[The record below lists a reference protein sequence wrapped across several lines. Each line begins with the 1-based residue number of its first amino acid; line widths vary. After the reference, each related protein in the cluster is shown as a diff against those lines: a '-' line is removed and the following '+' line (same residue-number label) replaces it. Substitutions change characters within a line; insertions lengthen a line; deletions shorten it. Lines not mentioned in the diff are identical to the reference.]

1 MNTHEVSRANWNR
14 LVGKVK
20 ERWGQ
25 LTDDELTEAK
35 GDMQQLTGLI
45 EQKTGDAR
53 DVIEK
58 FIDDVVNGRQTE
70 AEGVVR
76 KYARDAQHKLQDAG
90 QYVTDATRTGYR
102 STERAIATHPME
114 STAVAFAAGLGV
126 GLVLG
131 LSLWAAMREPEPT
144 YSRYGRQF
152 NDYGKHLQDMFA
164 KMVPHSMGGH
174 G

>member
-14 LVGKVK
+14 IIGKAK

-35 GDMQQLTGLI
+35 GDIQQLTGLI
-45 EQKTGDAR
+45 EQKTGEAR
-53 DVIEK
+53 DTIEQ
-58 FIDDVVNGRQTE
+58 FFDDVVNGRTTE
-70 AEGVVR
+70 VEGTVK
-76 KYARDAQHKLQDAG
+76 KYTREAQHRLQDAG

-102 STERAIATHPME
+102 QTEQAIATHPME

-144 YSRYGRQF
+144 YSHYGRQM
-152 NDYGKHLQDMFA
+152 HDMFA
-164 KMVPHSMGGH
+164 RMMPQSLGGNA
-174 G
+174 

>member
-1 MNTHEVSRANWNR
+1 MTTHEVSRANWNR
-14 LVGKVK
+14 IIGKAK

-45 EQKTGDAR
+45 EQKTGEAR
-53 DVIEK
+53 DSIEQ
-58 FIDDVVNGRQTE
+58 FFDDVVSGRSTDAAGTVKQ
-70 AEGVVR
+70 
-76 KYARDAQHKLQDAG
+76 YAREAQHKLQDAG
-90 QYVTDATRTGYR
+90 QYVSDATRSGYR
-102 STERAIATHPME
+102 QTEQAIATHPME
-114 STAVAFAAGLGV
+114 STAIAFAAGIGV

-144 YSRYGRQF
+144 YSRYGRQL
-152 NDYGKHLQDMFA
+152 NDYGRHWQDYLA
-164 KMVPHSMGGH
+164 RMVPHSLGGQ